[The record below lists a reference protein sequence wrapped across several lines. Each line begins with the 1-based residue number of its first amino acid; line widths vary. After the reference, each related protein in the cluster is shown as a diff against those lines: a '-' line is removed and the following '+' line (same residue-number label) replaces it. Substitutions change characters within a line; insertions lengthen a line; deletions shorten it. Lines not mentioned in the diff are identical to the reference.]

1 MSEAG
6 LDLDYDDGQRAIAA
20 SVASFC
26 AARWDDAARRA
37 AEESFPVPL
46 WRELAALGVL
56 ALATPE
62 GGGGALEVAAAME
75 SLGRAVFPGPLAASF
90 LATRV
95 LGDEEARSVAS
106 GAALV
111 AFGEPPLLSFAPLAT
126 LFIEVSG
133 ERLFRGSPAGVVEP
147 IATLGGEPWGR
158 VALAR
163 GQEFENATAAL
174 ALHDT
179 ALAAYL
185 AAAGR
190 RLLDDACEHARTRR
204 QFGRPIGDF
213 QAVAHPLADAAMAL
227 DAAALLARAAAWQID
242 MDGDAGDPRTRALAA
257 AARSSAARAALEA
270 AHTGHQV
277 FGALG
282 VSRDGPAFHVSRRI
296 RQLASAPPAPAAAQ
310 ECVLGLFGL

>member
-6 LDLDYDDGQRAIAA
+6 LDLDFDDAQRAIAA

-26 AARWDDAARRA
+26 ASRWDDAARRA
-37 AEESFPVPL
+37 AAESFPAPL

-62 GGGGALEVAAAME
+62 GAGGALEVAAAME

-95 LGDEEARSVAS
+95 LGDGEARAVAS
-106 GAALV
+106 GEALV
-111 AFGEPPLLSFAPLAT
+111 AFGEPPLLAFAPLAT
-126 LFIEVSG
+126 FFVEVSG
-133 ERLFRGSPAGVVEP
+133 ERLFRGTPAGAVEP
-147 IATLGGEPWGR
+147 VATLGGEPWGR

-163 GQEFENATAAL
+163 GAELESASAAL
-174 ALHDT
+174 ALHDA

-213 QAVAHPLADAAMAL
+213 QAVAHPLAEAAMAL

-242 MDGDAGDPRTRALAA
+242 AGGPRTRGLAA
-257 AARSSAARAALEA
+257 AARASAARAALEA

-282 VSRDGPAFHVSRRI
+282 VSRDGPVFHVSRRI
-296 RQLASAPPAPAAAQ
+296 RQLASASPPSAAGQ
-310 ECVLGLFGL
+310 ERVLGLFGL